1 MNVILMI
8 GIILRTIFIISK
20 IILNFEKIS
29 EDQLSIRNLF
39 SALST
44 IDFVVL
50 MIIFVLLK
58 IIKNSL
64 EFYNLMMIILIV
76 RSGLIPYLNYTIE
89 RY

>member
-1 MNVILMI
+1 MI

-20 IILNFEKIS
+20 IIHNFEKIS

>member
-20 IILNFEKIS
+20 IIPNFEKIS

-39 SALST
+39 SALSI

>member
-1 MNVILMI
+1 MI

-20 IILNFEKIS
+20 IIPNFEKIS
-29 EDQLSIRNLF
+29 EDELSIRNLF
-39 SALST
+39 SALSI

-89 RY
+89 SY

>member
-20 IILNFEKIS
+20 IIPNFEKIS

-39 SALST
+39 SALSI

-89 RY
+89 SY